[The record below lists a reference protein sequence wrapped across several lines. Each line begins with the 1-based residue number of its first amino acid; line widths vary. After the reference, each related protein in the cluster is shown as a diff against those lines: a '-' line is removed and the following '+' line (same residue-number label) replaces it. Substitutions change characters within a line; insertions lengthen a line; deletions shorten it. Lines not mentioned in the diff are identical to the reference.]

1 MKTLIAE
8 KAILGESPLWCE
20 AENALYWVDIK
31 GPHVFRF
38 EIKAVAV
45 KKWMMPSEVGAIS
58 KAGPGT
64 FIVCLR
70 SGVMLFEPKSGELHL
85 IANPERARP
94 DYRLNEAKVDP
105 RGRLWVGSVE
115 DPGFAPQGNL
125 YCIDGGDDILIKE
138 GNFAMPNSLGW
149 SLDGKTMYFAD
160 SFQRKIWAYD
170 YEPDT
175 ANIANRRIFV
185 EIPDGEGFPDG
196 LAIDSEGFVWNAQI
210 DGWCLKRYDPDGSI
224 ERIVTLPVRRPTSLA
239 FGGDDYTTLF
249 VTTATF
255 RLTPDEL
262 FAQPLA
268 GCVLMLD
275 PGVKGRPEPVLDT
288 SGARY
293 RIKKSPPTI
302 AALA

>member
-20 AENALYWVDIK
+20 AEKALYWVDIK

-38 EIKAVAV
+38 ETQAALV
-45 KKWMMPSEVGAIS
+45 KKWMMPSEAGAIC

-70 SGVMLFEPKSGELHL
+70 SGVMLFEPRSGALHP
-85 IANPERARP
+85 IADPERRRP
-94 DYRLNEAKVDP
+94 GYRLNEAKVD
-105 RGRLWVGSVE
+105 RCGRLWVGSVE
-115 DPGFAPQGNL
+115 DPGFAAQGNL

-149 SLDGKTMYFAD
+149 SLDGRTMYFAD
-160 SFQRKIWAYD
+160 SFQKKIWAYD

-175 ANIANRRIFV
+175 ANMANRRIFV

-210 DGWCLKRYDPDGSI
+210 DGWCLKRYDPDGRI
-224 ERIVTLPVRRPTSLA
+224 ERVVTLPVRRPTSLA
-239 FGGDDYTTLF
+239 FGGEDYATLF

-255 RLTPDEL
+255 RLTPEEL
-262 FAQPLA
+262 LAQPLA
-268 GCVLMLD
+268 GCVLMLF
-275 PGVKGRPEPVLDT
+275 PGVKGRSEPVLDT

-293 RIKKSPPTI
+293 RSKQSTPTI
-302 AALA
+302 AASA